1 MTTAFVER
9 VRYSA
14 SGVGLAGGGS
24 IPNVLAVKQVRRRH
38 PPDGQ
43 GRRQRHRFRLQPW
56 LECGLA
62 ACPADPVA
70 YELLKGMR

>member
-38 PPDGQ
+38 PLRVKAADIAIDSDCRATCAFWAGI
-43 GRRQRHRFRLQPW
+43 RRITVRETRS
-56 LECGLA
+56 
-62 ACPADPVA
+62 
-70 YELLKGMR
+70 